1 MAIGLPGA
9 RVFGEVTRASV
20 LNTGRELGVPLKA
33 AERILAEVLAR
44 VPIALAREVH
54 ELEQRRA
61 AQTAGIKPHLAI
73 EARFM
78 RVLTSI
84 IAKDMLGRLQR

>member
-9 RVFGEVTRASV
+9 QVFGEMTRDSV
-20 LNTGRELGVPLKA
+20 MKAGRELGVPLKA

-44 VPIALAREVH
+44 VPIALAREAH
-54 ELEQRRA
+54 ELKQRHA
-61 AQTAGIKPHLAI
+61 AHPAAVKPHLAL